1 VISTSQRLNLSTSV
15 DWLRDLVSLFSP
27 RDAARWL
34 VSPQPRFG
42 GASAIQM
49 IRAHRQKEV
58 ARVIYQLAAFV

>member
-1 VISTSQRLNLSTSV
+1 VN

-58 ARVIYQLAAFV
+58 ARVIDQLASSAFV